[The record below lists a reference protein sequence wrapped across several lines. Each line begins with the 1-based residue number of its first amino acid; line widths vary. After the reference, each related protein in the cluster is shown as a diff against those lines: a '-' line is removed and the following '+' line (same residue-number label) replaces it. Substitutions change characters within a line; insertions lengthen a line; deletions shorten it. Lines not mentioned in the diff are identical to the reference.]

1 MMAINLKDILSAF
14 PPLSFVGDENAGVN
28 RVVQLDPANAD
39 KDVLCWCNAKNT
51 AQLST
56 VSAGTIIIPTGIEFN
71 AYFKDCNYIIVENP
85 RQYFND
91 VLTRFFWNQD
101 LESSVSEQAVVSET
115 VIIGTKP
122 FIGAQVI
129 IKENCVIGNNVRIL
143 QNTIIYPNT
152 VIEDN
157 VVIGANNV
165 IGNYGFGYEKNKEG
179 QPVLM
184 PHLGNVVIKSGVE
197 IGNNNCID
205 RAVLGS
211 TIIGRH
217 TKIHNF
223 VQVAHGVH
231 LGENCLVTANVT
243 ISGSTIVGNNVWLGP
258 GVTIANKIKIGDFS
272 YLSMGTVIF
281 SDVPEGATMVGN
293 PGRMIKSNQK

>member
-1 MMAINLKDILSAF
+1 MVVSLKDILSTF
-14 PPLSFVGDENAGVN
+14 PPLKFVGDENAGVN
-28 RVVQLDPANAD
+28 RVIQLDPANVD
-39 KDVLCWCNAKNT
+39 KDILCWCNAKN
-51 AQLST
+51 ADQLLT
-56 VSAGTIIIPTGIEFN
+56 VTKGTIIIPAGIAFN
-71 AYFKDCNYIIVENP
+71 AFLKDCNYIIVENP

-91 VLTRFFWNQD
+91 VLTGFFWKQD
-101 LESSVSEQAVVSET
+101 LESSVSEQAVISESAK
-115 VIIGTKP
+115 IGTKP

-143 QNTIIYPNT
+143 QNTILYPNT
-152 VIEDN
+152 IVEDN

-165 IGNYGFGYEKNKEG
+165 IGNYGFGYEKNKDG
-179 QPVLM
+179 NYVLM
-184 PHLGNVVIKSGVE
+184 PHLGNVIIKSGVE

-223 VQVAHGVH
+223 VQVAHGVQI
-231 LGENCLVTANVT
+231 GENCLITANVT
-243 ISGSTIVGNNVWLGP
+243 ISGSTNIGKNVWLGP
-258 GVTIANKIKIGDFS
+258 GVTIANKLKIGDFS
-272 YLSMGTVIF
+272 YLSMGAVIF

-293 PGRMIKSNQK
+293 PGRSIKSSQK

>member
-1 MMAINLKDILSAF
+1 MEVNLKDILSVF
-14 PPLSFVGDENAGVN
+14 PPLNFVGDTGAVINCVI
-28 RVVQLDPANAD
+28 QLDPGNAD
-39 KDVLCWCNAKNT
+39 KNVLCWCNAKNA

-56 VSAGTIIIPTGIEFN
+56 VIAGTIIIPSGIEFN
-71 AYFKDCNYIIVENP
+71 TYFKDCNYIIVENP
-85 RQYFND
+85 RQYFNE
-91 VLTRFFWNQD
+91 VLTRFFWNQEV
-101 LESSVSEQAVVSET
+101 ESSVSEQAVISES
-115 VIIGTKP
+115 VKIGTKP

-143 QNTIIYPNT
+143 QNTIIYANT
-152 VIEDN
+152 VVEDN
-157 VVIGANNV
+157 VIIGANNV
-165 IGNYGFGYEKNKEG
+165 IGNYGFGYEKDKEG
-179 QPVLM
+179 HHALM

-231 LGENCLVTANVT
+231 IGENCLVTANVT

-258 GVTIANKIKIGDFS
+258 GVTIANKIKIGNFS
-272 YLSMGTVIF
+272 YLSMGAVIF